1 MNRRAFVAGMTFAT
15 VARPRASEAQEGRR
29 ARIGW
34 LTSSVVHHRNL
45 DAFRDGM
52 RALGHGDIT
61 VDIREARGA
70 TERLPALAAELVA
83 GGVDVIVTD
92 GGPALV
98 AAQQATTRI
107 PIVAGATAADLVRQ
121 GSVSSLARPGGNVTG
136 FTISTGSELYGKR
149 LELLREA
156 LPRLMRVGVV
166 WNTRNRV
173 SREALASVRSVA
185 EAMRLTVVPLEI
197 GETRDIEAVIAG
209 ATARR
214 VDAVLTIADAF
225 FWSERAR
232 IVGVVNRQR
241 LPAIYPEPDYIQVG
255 GLMAYGPN
263 VPDNFRRAAGYVDRI
278 LKGASPGDLPVELP
292 ATFEFGINLKTARA
306 LGLTISPS
314 LLLQANQVIE

>member
-1 MNRRAFVAGMTFAT
+1 MNRRAFVAGMMVAT
-15 VARPRASEAQEGRR
+15 VARSRASEAQEPRK

-61 VDIREARGA
+61 VEIREARGA
-70 TERLPALAAELVA
+70 IERLPALAADLVA

-98 AAQQATTRI
+98 AAKQATTRI

-121 GSVSSLARPGGNVTG
+121 GTVSSLARPGGNVTG

-197 GETRDIEAVIAG
+197 GETHDIEAVIAG

-214 VDAVLTIADAF
+214 VDALLTIADAF

-232 IVGVVNRQR
+232 IVGAVNRQR
-241 LPAIYPEPDYIQVG
+241 FPAIYPEPDYIQVG

-292 ATFEFGINLKTARA
+292 TKFEFGINLKTARA
-306 LGLTISPS
+306 LGLTIPPS

>member
-1 MNRRAFVAGMTFAT
+1 MNRRAFVAAITAAT
-15 VARPRASEAQEGRR
+15 VMRPGASKAQEPRR

-61 VDIREARGA
+61 VEIREARGA
-70 TERLPALAAELVA
+70 VERLPALAAELVA

-98 AAQQATTRI
+98 AAKQATTRI
-107 PIVAGATAADLVRQ
+107 PIVAGATAGDLVRQ
-121 GSVSSLARPGGNVTG
+121 GIVSSLARPGGNVTG

-156 LPRLMRVGVV
+156 LPRLARVGVV
-166 WNTRNRV
+166 WSARNRV

-185 EAMRLTVVPLEI
+185 DAMRLALVPMEI
-197 GETRDIEAVIAG
+197 SETHDIDTAVAG
-209 ATARR
+209 AGARR
-214 VDAVLTIADAF
+214 VDAILTIADAF
-225 FWSERAR
+225 FWSQRAR
-232 IVGVVNRQR
+232 IVGVINRQR
-241 LPAIYPEPDYIQVG
+241 LPAIYPEAEYVEAG

-278 LKGASPGDLPVELP
+278 LKGTSPGDLPVELP
-292 ATFEFGINLKTARA
+292 AKFELGINLKTARA
-306 LGLTISPS
+306 LGLTIPPS
-314 LLLQANQVIE
+314 LLLQANQVID

>member
-1 MNRRAFVAGMTFAT
+1 MNRRAFVAAMA
-15 VARPRASEAQEGRR
+15 AASIAWPRASETQEPKR

-61 VDIREARGA
+61 VEIREARGDV
-70 TERLPALAAELVA
+70 ERLPVLAAELVA
-83 GGVDVIVTD
+83 GRVDVIVTD

-98 AAQQATTRI
+98 AAKHATTQI

-121 GSVSSLARPGGNVTG
+121 GIVASLARPGGNVTG

-156 LPRLMRVGVV
+156 LPRLTRVGVI

-185 EAMRLTVVPLEI
+185 ESMRLVLVPMEI
-197 GETRDIEAVIAG
+197 SETHDIETTVAG
-209 ATARR
+209 AGARR
-214 VDAVLTIADAF
+214 VDAILAIADAF

-241 LPAIYPEPDYIQVG
+241 LPAMYPEAEYVEAG

-263 VPDNFRRAAGYVDRI
+263 VPENFRRAAGYVDRI
-278 LKGASPGDLPVELP
+278 LKGTNPGELPVELP
-292 ATFEFGINLKTARA
+292 AKFDFGINLKTARA
-306 LGLTISPS
+306 LGLTIPPS
-314 LLLQANQVIE
+314 LLLQANQVID

>member
-1 MNRRAFVAGMTFAT
+1 MNRRALVAGMVAAT
-15 VARPRASEAQEGRR
+15 VVRPRASEAQEPRR

-61 VDIREARGA
+61 VEIREARGA
-70 TERLPALAAELVA
+70 VERLPGLAAELVSS
-83 GGVDVIVTD
+83 GVDVIVTD

-98 AAQQATTRI
+98 AAKHATTRI

-121 GSVSSLARPGGNVTG
+121 GIVSSLARPGGNVTG

-156 LPRLMRVGVV
+156 LPRLTRVGVV
-166 WNTRNRV
+166 WNIRNRV
-173 SREALASVRSVA
+173 SREALPSVRSVA
-185 EAMRLTVVPLEI
+185 EAMRLAVVPMEI
-197 GETRDIEAVIAG
+197 KETHDIEAAVAG
-209 ATARR
+209 AGARR
-214 VDAVLTIADAF
+214 VDAIVTIADAF

-232 IVGVVNRQR
+232 IVGIVNRQR
-241 LPAIYPEPDYIQVG
+241 LPAMYPEAEYVEAG

-278 LKGASPGDLPVELP
+278 LKGASPGDLPVEQP
-292 ATFEFGINLKTARA
+292 AKFEFGINLKTARA
-306 LGLTISPS
+306 LGLTMPPG
-314 LLLQANQVIE
+314 LLLQANQIID

>member
-1 MNRRAFVAGMTFAT
+1 MNRRAFVAAMAAAT
-15 VARPRASEAQEGRR
+15 VARARASTAQEPRR

-61 VDIREARGA
+61 VEIREARGA
-70 TERLPALAAELVA
+70 IERLPALAAELVA

-98 AAQQATTRI
+98 AAKQATTRI

-121 GSVSSLARPGGNVTG
+121 GTVSSLARPGGNVTG

-156 LPRLMRVGVV
+156 LPRLMRVGLI
-166 WNTRNRV
+166 WNARNRV
-173 SREALASVRSVA
+173 SREALATVRSGA

-197 GETRDIEAVIAG
+197 SETHDIEAVIAG

-292 ATFEFGINLKTARA
+292 TKFEFGINLKTARA
-306 LGLTISPS
+306 LGLTIPPS